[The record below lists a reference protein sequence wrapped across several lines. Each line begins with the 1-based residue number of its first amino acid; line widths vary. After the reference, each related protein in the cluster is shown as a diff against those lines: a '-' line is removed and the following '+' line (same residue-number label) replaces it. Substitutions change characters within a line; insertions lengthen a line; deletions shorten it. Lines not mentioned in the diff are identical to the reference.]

1 MHARTWHPDTIRSLG
16 FTDTQE
22 RVTGN
27 AADAMHH
34 ARKLARQRGLSAESV
49 RAYRLA
55 EAPENTWGFFIDPQ
69 PQPAAAE
76 AALLP

>member
-1 MHARTWHPDTIRSLG
+1 MNAWTWHPDTIRGLG

-27 AADAMHH
+27 AAAAMHH
-34 ARKLARQRGLSAESV
+34 ARKLARQRGLSAGSV
-49 RAYRLA
+49 RAYRLTGG
-55 EAPENTWGFFIDPQ
+55 ENTWGFFIDPQ
-69 PQPAAAE
+69 PQPAAAVE